1 MQASHTGRPH
11 SLGAVSL
18 GMVGTACFYSLEV
31 ATSSIMHC
39 CEKIQ
44 EMETWTSLHSRL
56 VPGALETGTPAEELR
71 EALGIRK
78 VGCLGLQQQRCDWE
92 AGA

>member
-18 GMVGTACFYSLEV
+18 GMVGTACFYNLEV

-39 CEKIQ
+39 CEKTQ
-44 EMETWTSLHSRL
+44 ETETWTSLHSRL
-56 VPGALETGTPAEELR
+56 VPGALETGTPTEELR